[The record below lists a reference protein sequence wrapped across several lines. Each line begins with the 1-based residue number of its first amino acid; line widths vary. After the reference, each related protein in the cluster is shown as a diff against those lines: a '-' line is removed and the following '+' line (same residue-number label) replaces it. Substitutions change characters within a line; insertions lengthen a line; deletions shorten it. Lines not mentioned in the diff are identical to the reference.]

1 MQPHLLRAAHQ
12 KISKFNLKF
21 LQQIRDFVDAIL
33 KLRGCAAERA
43 NFIAPNAP
51 PPWSRR
57 LKVLATTPAGSMVR
71 WGPVARPKTQKIC
84 NEFANFCAG
93 FFFAISAPNTSF
105 ASPNAAPTQTRAAPT
120 TRALRSTKS
129 VKSLAFVARRAPKSK
144 KCCNRFECCRRKFCA
159 SAPPNA

>member
-21 LQQIRDFVDAIL
+21 LQQIRDIVDAIL

-57 LKVLATTPAGSMVR
+57 LRVLATKPAEGVR
-71 WGPVARPKTQKIC
+71 WGPVARQKLKKFATNSRIFARNFFRDLGAEHEFCVAKRCADSNAIC
-84 NEFANFCAG
+84 ADDQ
-93 FFFAISAPNTSF
+93 SF
-105 ASPNAAPTQTRAAPT
+105 AQH
-120 TRALRSTKS
+120 KIG
-129 VKSLAFVARRAPKSK
+129 
-144 KCCNRFECCRRKFCA
+144 
-159 SAPPNA
+159 